1 MTNRR
6 AQRELINCY
15 DCSGD
20 VSFSAA
26 TCPHCGSR
34 EPFGPHVQSSKDRR
48 MNRIEEKN
56 DQSLLGTTV
65 LCSGIGFFYGAVMIG
80 AFGAF
85 GYGLLGAIIGVPA
98 GFIVNVSRRLFS

>member
-1 MTNRR
+1 
-6 AQRELINCY
+6 
-15 DCSGD
+15 
-20 VSFSAA
+20 
-26 TCPHCGSR
+26 
-34 EPFGPHVQSSKDRR
+34 